1 MNPINRPAIASDHD
15 FIAATWS
22 TCWGRPPQ
30 ASCITPAAWR
40 TAVWSSAPDLLTRP
54 DVRVLVAADA
64 DATDRVA
71 DVFGWLAWKPAAVE
85 RVVNA
90 YTRRETFRL
99 ADGGALP
106 LVFCCYVKR
115 DYRRLGVA
123 RRLFA
128 DAGIDPAAPFA
139 YTCHN
144 RTVDTLVDAGKLTA
158 AAWCPHLGRPPH
170 ERNAHATRPEVPDA
184 A

>member
-99 ADGGALP
+99 ADGGASTRIRMLQ
-106 LVFCCYVKR
+106 
-115 DYRRLGVA
+115 
-123 RRLFA
+123 
-128 DAGIDPAAPFA
+128 
-139 YTCHN
+139 
-144 RTVDTLVDAGKLTA
+144 
-158 AAWCPHLGRPPH
+158 
-170 ERNAHATRPEVPDA
+170 AHAGLGDRRPEERRVGTECTGSCRSRWSPYH
-184 A
+184 